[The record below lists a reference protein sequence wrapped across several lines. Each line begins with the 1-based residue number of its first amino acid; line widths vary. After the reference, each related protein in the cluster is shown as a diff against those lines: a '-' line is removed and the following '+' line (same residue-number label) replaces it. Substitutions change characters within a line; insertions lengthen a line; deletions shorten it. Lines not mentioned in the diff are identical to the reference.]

1 MFEAVLDCIKNYNT
15 IIIHRHARP
24 DGDAMG
30 SQIGM
35 KHIIL
40 ENFPDKT
47 VYMVGDSSGYL
58 SFMKDSVMDN
68 VDDSTYNGALAILL
82 DFASP
87 HLASDER
94 YTLADKTARIDHH
107 IYCDTFTDIEVVDS
121 SYESCCGMVTAF
133 AVESGLKINAVA
145 GEALYTGMLTDSGR
159 FRYDST
165 SSRTFKL
172 ASELIDTGFDTNE
185 LYRNLY
191 SDDFEN
197 KLLKAK
203 FTLKI
208 QLTENNVAYI
218 YTTRDELGELGNNVF
233 SISRG
238 MVATMSDVKGVDIWV
253 NFTESEEGV
262 LCELRSS
269 RFNINPIAVKYGG
282 GGHEKASGA
291 CVSDRNTAMQ
301 MLADLDAIQGEYNE
315 HSCKKTNT

>member
-1 MFEAVLDCIKNYNT
+1 MFEQVLACIKDYNT
-15 IIIHRHARP
+15 IIIHRHSRP

-47 VYMVGDSSGYL
+47 VYMVGDETKFFGFL
-58 SFMKDSVMDN
+58 PDSAMDEI
-68 VDDSTYNGALAILL
+68 DDSTYDGALAILL

-87 HLASDER
+87 HLASDDR
-94 YTLADKTARIDHH
+94 YTKADKTVRIDHH
-107 IYCDTFTDIEVVDS
+107 IYCETFTDVEVVDS
-121 SYESCCGMVTAF
+121 SFESCCGMVTAF
-133 AVESGLKINAVA
+133 AVESGLRINETA
-145 GEALYTGMLTDSGR
+145 GKALYTGMLTDSGR

-172 ASELIDTGFDTNE
+172 ASELIETGFDTNE
-185 LYRNLY
+185 LYRELY
-191 SDDFEN
+191 SDNFDN

-208 QLTENNVAYI
+208 QFTSNNVAYI
-218 YTTRDELGELGNNVF
+218 YTTRDEVKELEVSEF

-238 MVATMSDVKGVDIWV
+238 MVATMADIKGVDIWV

-282 GGHEKASGA
+282 GGHQKASGA
-291 CVSDRNTAMQ
+291 TVPDRDTAMA
-301 MLADLDAIQGEYNE
+301 MLADLDQLQGEN
-315 HSCKKTNT
+315 

>member
-1 MFEAVLDCIKNYNT
+1 MFEAVLDCIKKYDT
-15 IIIHRHARP
+15 IIIHRHSRP

-40 ENFPDKT
+40 ENFENKT
-47 VYMVGDSSGYL
+47 VYMVGDTTGYL
-58 SFMKDSVMDN
+58 SFMPNCQMDEIDDSV
-68 VDDSTYNGALAILL
+68 YNGALAILL

-87 HLASDER
+87 HLASDNR
-94 YTLADKTARIDHH
+94 YTLAEKTVRIDHH
-107 IYCDTFTDIEVVDS
+107 IYCETFTDVEVVES
-121 SYESCCGMVTAF
+121 SFESCCGMVTAF
-133 AVESGLKINAVA
+133 AVESGLKINAIA

-165 SSRTFKL
+165 NSRTFKL

-191 SDDFEN
+191 SDNFES

-208 QLTENNVAYI
+208 QFTPNNVAYI
-218 YTTRDELGELGNNVF
+218 YTTKDEIKELVASEF

-238 MVATMSDVKGVDIWV
+238 MVATMADIKGVDIWV
-253 NFTESEEGV
+253 NFTESDEGV

-269 RFNINPIAVKYGG
+269 RFNINPVAVKYGG
-282 GGHEKASGA
+282 GGHQKASGA
-291 CVSDRNTAMQ
+291 CVPDYDTAMA
-301 MLADLDAIQGEYNE
+301 MLADLDQMQGEYNE
-315 HSCKKTNT
+315 RVG